1 MLISEKLEKIIKIII
16 FTGLL
21 ILVGIIFSQKI
32 NFTNIDLGRH
42 LENGKIV
49 WENPQILF
57 QNFYSYTEPDF
68 KFINHHWLSGLIF
81 YKIYVIGGFK
91 LLGIFNLLI
100 ALITFLLFFKLSN
113 KKSNF
118 YLSAAISL
126 PVIFLLSERVEI
138 RPEIFSYLFII
149 LTWLLIEKIANN
161 KIWRHLLLFIPIFI
175 IWANLHI
182 YFFIGLALIGF
193 KMLAEFLPLLF
204 IKTENIKDQI
214 KLAWLKAKPWAKTLF
229 FSFLACLITPNT
241 WRGLLYPFNIFQNY
255 GYEIAENKTI
265 FYLSH
270 LTINPNFYLFKIILI
285 LLILSWLIYFLF
297 SKKLR
302 LFDLLISLFF
312 SFLALFASRN
322 LAIFGLTALVLI
334 PANLHKPWKYLSNT
348 PLISRFSIKDKV
360 KPYLFGFFGLIIV
373 IIIFYLVIDGR
384 SYNNTIKN
392 PLGFN
397 LLTKNSDSATFFKE
411 NKLSGPIFNNYDIG
425 SALIFWLFPQEKI
438 FVDNR
443 PEAYSNKF
451 FTETY
456 VPLQND
462 DKKWEE
468 LNNYYKFKTIYFSH
482 TDGTPWAQQFLK
494 RILSDNNWSLIYFDS
509 YTVILVNKK
518 LNDTDLINKLTIDTK
533 TEAFR
538 NNLRSLVASS
548 NLKNQM
554 ALASF
559 AEKTN
564 QSILA
569 EEIYRGILIKYP
581 NYNEALVSLG
591 SIYANSQDRSQ
602 LIKSLKYFEDALA
615 SGYLLP
621 EIYNQIGLVNWQL
634 NEYQKA
640 EIAWVSALKLERKNI
655 SALYYLNQ
663 INDLKK
669 SGKLPLS
676 W

>member
-68 KFINHHWLSGLIF
+68 RFINHHWLSGLIF
-81 YKIYVIGGFK
+81 YKIYLIGGFK
-91 LLGIFNLLI
+91 LLSIFNLLI

-161 KIWRHLLLFIPIFI
+161 KIWRRLLLFIPIFI
-175 IWANLHI
+175 LWANLHI

-214 KLAWLKAKPWAKTLF
+214 KLAWLKAKPWAKALF
-229 FSFLACLITPNT
+229 LSFLACLVTPNT

-285 LLILSWLIYFLF
+285 LLLLSWLIYFLF
-297 SKKLR
+297 YKKLR
-302 LFDLLISLFF
+302 LFDFFIGLFF

-322 LAIFGLTALVLI
+322 LTIFGLTALILI
-334 PANLHKPWKYLSNT
+334 PANLHKPWKYLNNT
-348 PLISRFSIKDKV
+348 PLISRLINLDKI
-360 KPYLFGFFGLIIV
+360 KPYLLGFFGLLIV
-373 IIIFYLVIDGR
+373 IISCYLVIDSR
-384 SYNNTIKN
+384 SYNNIIKN
-392 PLGFN
+392 PLGFD
-397 LLTKNSDSATFFKE
+397 LLPKNSDSATFFKE
-411 NKLSGPIFNNYDIG
+411 NQLSGPVFNNYDIG
-425 SALIFWLFPQEKI
+425 SALIFWLFPQEKV

-451 FTETY
+451 FKETY
-456 VPLQND
+456 IPLQND

-494 RILSDNNWSLIYFDS
+494 RILSDNNWSIIYFDS
-509 YTVILVNKK
+509 YTVILANKK
-518 LNDTDLINKLTIDTK
+518 LNNTDLINKLTIDTK
-533 TEAFR
+533 TEFFR
-538 NNLRSLVASS
+538 NHLRSLVTDS
-548 NLKNQM
+548 NLKNKM
-554 ALASF
+554 SLASF

-602 LIKSLKYFEDALA
+602 LIKSLKYFEDSLA

-640 EIAWVSALKLERKNI
+640 ETAWVSALKLERKNI

-669 SGKLPLS
+669 SGKLPIS